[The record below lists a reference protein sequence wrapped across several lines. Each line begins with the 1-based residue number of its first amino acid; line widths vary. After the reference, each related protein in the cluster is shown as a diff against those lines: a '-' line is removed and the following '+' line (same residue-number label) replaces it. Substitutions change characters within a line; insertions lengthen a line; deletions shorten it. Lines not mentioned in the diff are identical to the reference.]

1 MRGEASAS
9 PPLQGSPPGL
19 RFPACCPDRLT
30 GSATLPFW
38 PEKMPLAADGTITSL
53 GKTDSLSPAA
63 TLMPVDQ
70 KRTAS
75 LFRKL
80 GQLARKLTSEPQP
93 EDVHQF
99 RTTTRRI
106 ETLFNEL
113 VSKPGRNER
122 KLLKQLT
129 KIRKRA
135 GRVRD
140 LDVQMEALRTFKI
153 GRDGQDKRTLLGALA
168 ADRARYEKKL
178 VSALDEER
186 LGDLRKRLRR
196 AAKDPHL
203 HDSAIQPANR
213 ALLMFAQ
220 LARKQGEVN
229 EAVLHQ
235 YRLQCK
241 RIRYVA
247 EMAGDD
253 PLAEAVIEQLKA
265 IQDAAGEWHDW
276 DTLTLRA
283 EALFSNAPNAP
294 IITALRAARHSK
306 LVEAMHVTQTAKAA
320 LLEMNARPTRQKKPV
335 RSASLQRA
343 NEPAL
348 ADAAS
353 A

>member
-1 MRGEASAS
+1 
-9 PPLQGSPPGL
+9 
-19 RFPACCPDRLT
+19 
-30 GSATLPFW
+30 
-38 PEKMPLAADGTITSL
+38 
-53 GKTDSLSPAA
+53 
-63 TLMPVDQ
+63 MPVDQ

-80 GQLARKLTSEPQP
+80 SRLARQLTSEAQP
-93 EDVHQF
+93 EHVHQF

-106 ETLFNEL
+106 ETMFNEL
-113 VSKPGRNER
+113 VPKPGRNER
-122 KLLKQLT
+122 KLLKQLA
-129 KIRKRA
+129 KIRKHA

-140 LDVQMEALRTFKI
+140 LDVQIEALRTFKI
-153 GRDGQDKRTLLGALA
+153 GHDGEDKRTLLGVLA

-196 AAKDPHL
+196 AAKEPHV
-203 HDSAIQPANR
+203 HDTTIQPASK
-213 ALLMFAQ
+213 ALRMFAQ
-220 LARKQGEVN
+220 LARKQAEVT
-229 EAVLHQ
+229 EGVLHQ
-235 YRLQCK
+235 YRLRCK

-247 EMAGDD
+247 EMAGED
-253 PLAEAVIEQLKA
+253 PMARAMVEQLKA

-283 EALFSNAPNAP
+283 EALFSNTPNAP
-294 IITALRAARHSK
+294 IITALRAAGHSK
-306 LVEAMHVTQTAKAA
+306 LVEAMHVTQTAQTT
-320 LLEMNARPTRQKKPV
+320 LLEMNARPTRGKKPA

-348 ADAAS
+348 ATAAR

>member
-1 MRGEASAS
+1 
-9 PPLQGSPPGL
+9 
-19 RFPACCPDRLT
+19 
-30 GSATLPFW
+30 
-38 PEKMPLAADGTITSL
+38 
-53 GKTDSLSPAA
+53 
-63 TLMPVDQ
+63 MPVDQ

-80 GQLARKLTSEPQP
+80 SRLARKLTSEAQP
-93 EDVHQF
+93 EHVHQF

-106 ETLFNEL
+106 ETMFNEL

-122 KLLKQLT
+122 KLLKQLA

-140 LDVQMEALRTFKI
+140 LDVQVEALRTFKI
-153 GRDGQDKRTLLGALA
+153 GRDGEDKRTLLGVLA

-203 HDSAIQPANR
+203 HDTTIQPASK
-213 ALLMFAQ
+213 ALRMFAQ
-220 LARKQGEVN
+220 LARKQGEVT

-235 YRLQCK
+235 YRLRCK

-247 EMAGDD
+247 EMAGED
-253 PLAEAVIEQLKA
+253 PLAEAVVEQLKA
-265 IQDAAGEWHDW
+265 IQDTAGEWHDW

-283 EALFSNAPNAP
+283 EALFSNTPSAPVIA
-294 IITALRAARHSK
+294 ALRAARHSK
-306 LVEAMHVTQTAKAA
+306 LVEAMHVTQTAKTT
-320 LLEMNARPTRQKKPV
+320 LLEMNERPTRGKKPA
-335 RSASLQRA
+335 RSASLQRV

-348 ADAAS
+348 ANAVS